1 MLLDYVMHIP
11 PERKKKSHQ
20 LCFLYEDL
28 TELPAVQKHLISCSA
43 MLFHFFWKPN
53 THNWKKMMGF
63 SSCTE
68 VDHLTM
74 KVHFVIHKI
83 CKIHWTGHHNWD
95 LTKETQECYSFL
107 LFRCLMKFP
116 LLNTSVSVFNFFQI
130 SPVASPFF
138 KNNSKGPSDNLN
150 IFLFLFLFCSNSVF
164 MYSYP
169 ALSST

>member
-1 MLLDYVMHIP
+1 MLLDYIMHIP
-11 PERKKKSHQ
+11 PERKKKVSSALFFIWRPDWIASSTETFDFLLCNVVSFLLKAKHPQ
-20 LCFLYEDL
+20 LKENDGLLKLHWGWPSYYESTFCDS
-28 TELPAVQKHLISCSA
+28 QN
-43 MLFHFFWKPN
+43 MQN
-53 THNWKKMMGF
+53 
-63 SSCTE
+63 
-68 VDHLTM
+68 
-74 KVHFVIHKI
+74 
-83 CKIHWTGHHNWD
+83 WTGHHNWD